1 MSTADLPLS
10 TPQIAALR
18 AIDVAVETMDH
29 LVGTMPDRVLKSI
42 KAKRGFGASVIL
54 SEGHTFAHIHTG
66 RVTTAD
72 LGVYLQGAKMANK
85 STLPFHPTDYG
96 PKPEGVSAHAYLN
109 TVEVLKAA
117 WAEADKEATHAARMW
132 AKIPGME
139 RVALTLSVAPR
150 PHLKGIRAA
159 VNLRGRPIE
168 IDRHDVIDPAQSKDW
183 YDEDGPRDR
192 LIQFLSL
199 ISGVRRSNGV
209 WAVTATKNVA
219 GGLASHRAG
228 RTWDSEAHLVDAGS
242 AQDAATIHQAYAWVD
257 NRRPY
262 GVPLPNDF
270 HAAFLAPFEDYAHG

>member
-18 AIDVAVETMDH
+18 AIDVAIETMDH

-42 KAKRGFGASVIL
+42 KSKRGFGASVIL
-54 SEGHTFAHIHTG
+54 SEGQTFAHLHTG
-66 RVTTAD
+66 LAMKAVR
-72 LGVYLQGAKMANK
+72 GVYLHRAKMEHK
-85 STLPFHPTDYG
+85 STLPFQPTDYG

-109 TVEVLKAA
+109 TVEILKAA
-117 WAEADKEATHAARMW
+117 WTEADKEAAHAARMW

-159 VNLRGRPIE
+159 IDLRGRPVE
-168 IDRHDVIDPAQSKDW
+168 IDRHDASDPAQSKDW

-209 WAVTATKNVA
+209 WAVAATKTVV

-228 RTWDSEAHLVDAGS
+228 RVWDSEAHLVDAGS
-242 AQDAATIHQAYAWVD
+242 AQDAATIHQAFAWLD

-262 GVPLPNDF
+262 GAPSPTDF